1 LQVLV
6 QVKSAVG
13 SGEMRTHD
21 LKYEVEYDSRLRAAR
36 WQLLPGQGHLVFTA
50 GEGSGDSV

>member
-21 LKYEVEYDSRLRAAR
+21 LKYDVSYDPRLRVAR

-50 GEGSGDSV
+50 GERSENSV